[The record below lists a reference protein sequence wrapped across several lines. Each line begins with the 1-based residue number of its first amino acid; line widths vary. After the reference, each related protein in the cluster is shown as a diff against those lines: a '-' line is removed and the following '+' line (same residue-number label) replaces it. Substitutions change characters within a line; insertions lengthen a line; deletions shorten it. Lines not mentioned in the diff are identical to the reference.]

1 MTVKT
6 FTLPDLGEGLT
17 EAELVSWL
25 VQVGDTVAVDQ
36 PIAEVETAKSAVE
49 VPCPFAGTVHQ
60 LHGASGQTL
69 DVGAPL
75 ISVDT
80 GDRAGTPA
88 PQGGGPKGGQ
98 SYREEERAGA
108 DPSAAAEASAG
119 AAASD
124 DDAGSGSVLIGYGTP
139 AGGTA
144 GRRRRPKRTGATGPA
159 AGSAARP
166 TPEPATAR
174 AAEETA
180 AQAAQAAGAAHD
192 AMASAPRLAPTVVSP
207 IVRKLAKDRG
217 VDISTVR
224 GSGPG
229 GLILRRDV
237 VTAAA
242 APAAPATGES
252 TAPSSPALAPVPS
265 TTELPTAA
273 PSAVDARTGLGVAE
287 RVPVSGIRKVIG
299 QAMTRSRSEIPEATV
314 WVDVDATRLVELRAE
329 LKAQDP
335 ATAPGLMA
343 LIARFVLAGLARH
356 PELATRIETLEDGSQ
371 EIVRFDGVNLGFAA
385 QTDRGLVVPNIRSA
399 HTLSARGLDAELRRL
414 TELARSG
421 KAGPAELSGST
432 FTLNNYGVFGT
443 DGAAAII
450 NHPEVAI
457 LGIGRIIDRPWVV
470 DGQLAVRKVTQLSLA
485 FDHRVCDGGAA
496 GGFLRMVA
504 DAVENPVSV
513 LADL

>member
-60 LHGASGQTL
+60 LHGTSGQTL

-80 GDRAGTPA
+80 GDRDGTPA
-88 PQGGGPKGGQ
+88 PQGGGPKGGL

-108 DPSAAAEASAG
+108 DPAAAAG
-119 AAASD
+119 ASD

-144 GRRRRPKRTGATGPA
+144 GRRRRPKR
-159 AGSAARP
+159 AGSADEQGSAQ
-166 TPEPATAR
+166 A
-174 AAEETA
+174 A
-180 AQAAQAAGAAHD
+180 AQAAATDAAHD

-217 VDISTVR
+217 IDISTVR

-237 VTAAA
+237 VAAADAPAQPAPVPQEAA
-242 APAAPATGES
+242 APS
-252 TAPSSPALAPVPS
+252 SSPAPEPS
-265 TTELPTAA
+265 AVA
-273 PSAVDARTGLGVAE
+273 PSAVDARTGLRVAE
-287 RVPVSGIRKVIG
+287 RLPVAGIRKAIG

-314 WVDVDATRLVELRAE
+314 WVDVDATKLVELRAE
-329 LKAQDP
+329 LKAKDP
-335 ATAPGLMA
+335 ERAPGLMA

-371 EIVRFDGVNLGFAA
+371 QIVRFDGVNLGFAA
-385 QTDRGLVVPNIRSA
+385 QTDRGLVVPNIRDA
-399 HTLSARGLDAELRRL
+399 HTLSARGLDSELRRL

>member
-6 FTLPDLGEGLT
+6 FALPDLGEGLT
-17 EAELVSWL
+17 EAELVTWL
-25 VQVGDTVAVDQ
+25 VRVGDTVAVDQ

-49 VPCPFAGTVHQ
+49 VPCPFAGTVQQ
-60 LHGASGQTL
+60 LHGTSGQTI

-80 GDRAGTPA
+80 AADGGTPA
-88 PQGGGPKGGQ
+88 PQGGGPRGGQ

-108 DPSAAAEASAG
+108 DPATAAEAGTVAAGSAG
-119 AAASD
+119 GAAGEG
-124 DDAGSGSVLIGYGTP
+124 GSGNVLIGYGTP
-139 AGGTA
+139 AGGSG
-144 GRRRRPKRTGATGPA
+144 GRRRRPRQASSVPA
-159 AGSAARP
+159 AAPAAEAAR
-166 TPEPATAR
+166 
-174 AAEETA
+174 
-180 AQAAQAAGAAHD
+180 D
-192 AMASAPRLAPTVVSP
+192 AMASAPRLAPTVISP
-207 IVRKLAKDRG
+207 IVRKLAKDLRL
-217 VDISTVR
+217 DISTVR

-229 GLILRRDV
+229 GLVLRRDV
-237 VTAAA
+237 VAASTAAA
-242 APAAPATGES
+242 AGTPA
-252 TAPSSPALAPVPS
+252 APSSPAPG
-265 TTELPTAA
+265 TAA
-273 PSAVDARTGLGVAE
+273 PGTAVPGTAAGTAAVDARTGLGVAE
-287 RVPVSGIRKVIG
+287 RVPVSGVRKAVA
-299 QAMTRSRSEIPEATV
+299 QAMTRSRTEIPEATV
-314 WVDVDATRLVELRAE
+314 WVDVDATRLVELRAA

-343 LIARFVLAGLARH
+343 LIGRFVLAGLARY
-356 PELATRIETLEDGSQ
+356 PELATRLETREDGGQ

-385 QTDRGLVVPNIRSA
+385 QTDRGLVVPSIRGA
-399 HTLSARGLDAELRRL
+399 HRLSARGLDAELRRL
-414 TELARSG
+414 TELAR
-421 KAGPAELSGST
+421 AGRASPAELSGST

-485 FDHRVCDGGAA
+485 FDHRVCDGGTA

-504 DAVENPVSV
+504 DAVEDPVSV